1 MLLPIRAVSPVVPPR
16 CPQCHCFVRLD
27 AGTCTACGLPFALAS
42 GSRRG
47 ENASLGQSVFLDQAK
62 AVEGAASQIGPKGD
76 AHHFSN
82 LQPDGKIR
90 RRKIVENLEQLGLF
104 QGVL

>member
-1 MLLPIRAVSPVVPPR
+1 MLKPIRSVSPVVPPR

-42 GSRRG
+42 VSR
-47 ENASLGQSVFLDQAK
+47 QSVP
-62 AVEGAASQIGPKGD
+62 QID

-82 LQPDGKIR
+82 LQPDGKIKK
-90 RRKIVENLEQLGLF
+90 RKIVENLEQLGLF
-104 QGVL
+104 QGVQ